1 MKQEDYDKA
10 LRKYPLANMS
20 GKAIAIV
27 IAISI
32 LIFGL
37 SMWAAFRIL
46 YTFS

>member
-1 MKQEDYDKA
+1 MNQEDYEKA
-10 LRKYPLANMS
+10 LRKYPLASMS
-20 GKAIAIV
+20 GKATAIV

>member
-46 YTFS
+46 YSFN

>member
-20 GKAIAIV
+20 GKAIAVV
-27 IAISI
+27 IALSV
-32 LIFGL
+32 LIFRV

>member
-37 SMWAAFRIL
+37 SMCAAFSIL